1 MSKGTFV
8 TARRLPYA
16 WWLAAMFGLIGAVA
30 GEFMPANEAT
40 KNWWAY
46 GLQSVSW
53 LSLGLIPFI
62 QGGWLFAWMKFGTRF
77 PDTFFTAATK
87 TRYPI
92 GTAARY
98 LLLATTCGLLS
109 LFEALRL
116 AAVIGT
122 LNQSLVYS
130 LTGGAALILALLF
143 FGEELLDRLRRW
155 WWIRTL

>member
-1 MSKGTFV
+1 
-8 TARRLPYA
+8 
-16 WWLAAMFGLIGAVA
+16 
-30 GEFMPANEAT
+30 
-40 KNWWAY
+40 
-46 GLQSVSW
+46 
-53 LSLGLIPFI
+53 
-62 QGGWLFAWMKFGTRF
+62 MKFGTRF

-155 WWIRTL
+155 WWIITL